1 MAMAIVA
8 SNALALVQAA
18 MRQQDGREAVE
29 ELSCYHL
36 VLFVPSVWEG
46 MHIVVAT
53 PSWRFVCR
61 FCAAQLAQWLCELA
75 HGVGLDPLRRSP
87 RGPKNLAPSAL
98 SAAPITMSRSNAFWM
113 PNLEFRPVDRD
124 GGIPPYESG
133 ASSASGIAV
142 AARST
147 GR

>member
-75 HGVGLDPLRRSP
+75 HGVDLDPLRRSP
-87 RGPKNLAPSAL
+87 RGPKEAW
-98 SAAPITMSRSNAFWM
+98 TKR
-113 PNLEFRPVDRD
+113 
-124 GGIPPYESG
+124 
-133 ASSASGIAV
+133 ASG
-142 AARST
+142 ST
-147 GR
+147 YHHVSIERLLDAQS